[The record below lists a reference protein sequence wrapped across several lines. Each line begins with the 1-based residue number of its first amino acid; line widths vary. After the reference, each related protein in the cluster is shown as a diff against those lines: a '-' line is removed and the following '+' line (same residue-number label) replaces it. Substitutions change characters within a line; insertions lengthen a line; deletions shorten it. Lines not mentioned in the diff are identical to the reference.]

1 MLTRDQ
7 IQEHLYSA
15 VISDALDAAGF
26 RDQVL
31 SVSLLPM
38 TGGLCLFG
46 RCRTTEW
53 EDIDFEDPRP
63 YELEL
68 KAVDECEGGDVLI
81 AAAGGS
87 MRSGIWGELLSTAA
101 RNRGCV
107 GALVDGAVRDVDKM
121 RSMDFT
127 VFAAALCPRDS
138 LHRQRVIAVDTPV
151 VIGGVTIHRGD
162 FIFADEDG
170 TVVVPE
176 AEIERILD
184 AAWQK
189 VHAENAVRDDIR
201 SGMSATEV
209 FAKHGVL

>member
-107 GALVDGAVRDVDKM
+107 GALVDGAVRDVDKV

>member
-68 KAVDECEGGDVLI
+68 KAVDECEEGDVLI

-87 MRSGIWGELLSTAA
+87 RRSGIWGELLSTAA

-127 VFAAALCPRDS
+127 VFAAGLCPRDS

-151 VIGGVTIHRGD
+151 VIGGVTINRGD

-176 AEIERILD
+176 AEMERILG
-184 AAWQK
+184 AAWEK